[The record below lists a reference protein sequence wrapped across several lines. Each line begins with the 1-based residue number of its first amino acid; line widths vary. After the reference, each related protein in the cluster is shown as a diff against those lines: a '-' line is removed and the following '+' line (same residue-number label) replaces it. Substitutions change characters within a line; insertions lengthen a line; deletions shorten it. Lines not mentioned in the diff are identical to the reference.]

1 MKHKRH
7 IAKSVDNWTRIEAE
21 YSGIYAHRLTEE
33 IQKCKSDEDLKNLLL
48 NSILDK
54 YMFFYTKSN
63 KPHLITKLMLE
74 ALNDKNFQ
82 FNTPSSR
89 NNLLEQSID
98 HLVKG
103 SGLLPTLYKIDQI
116 WGSHASEDLLI
127 YLYKQYYENF
137 IPNQDHIS
145 WVNKYKPYYLLEGKP
160 WKKN

>member
-1 MKHKRH
+1 MRKTF
-7 IAKSVDNWTRIEAE
+7 S
-21 YSGIYAHRLTEE
+21 
-33 IQKCKSDEDLKNLLL
+33 
-48 NSILDK
+48 
-54 YMFFYTKSN
+54 
-63 KPHLITKLMLE
+63 LI
-74 ALNDKNFQ
+74 
-82 FNTPSSR
+82 
-89 NNLLEQSID
+89 LEQSID